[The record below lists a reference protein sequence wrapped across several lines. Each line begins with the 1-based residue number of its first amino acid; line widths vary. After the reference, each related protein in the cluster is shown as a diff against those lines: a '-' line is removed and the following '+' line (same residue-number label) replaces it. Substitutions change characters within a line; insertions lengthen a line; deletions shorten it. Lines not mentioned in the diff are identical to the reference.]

1 MIRRPPRSTLFP
13 YTTLFRSV
21 GRIKL
26 GDYFSLDVVRKEL
39 RGFQSLPEL
48 FFWNAWLAR

>member
-1 MIRRPPRSTLFP
+1 
-13 YTTLFRSV
+13 V
-21 GRIKL
+21 GRIKC

-39 RGFQSLPEL
+39 KGFRSTPEL